1 METTL
6 TFSFIKEKTQQR
18 SCCLSILGHRS
29 YFWSALYNAHIVVK
43 LSNEHSECYCRMQAD
58 TVII

>member
-6 TFSFIKEKTQQR
+6 TFSFIKEKTKQR

-43 LSNEHSECYCRMQAD
+43 LSNEH
-58 TVII
+58 